1 MKILYITPKI
11 NNEGGVAR
19 VLSIKTNYLIEKFG
33 YEVGIITQN
42 EGNRDF
48 FYDFNSKLALYDIEL
63 RGTFL
68 SFLFQYIS
76 QVSKVINR
84 YKPDFI
90 VITDNGLK
98 GFLFPVLIKTN
109 IPIVFEVHGSKFNQ
123 ENPIGNSVFSKINS
137 KLNYNLRSYGIT
149 KFKKVIVQSQQSA
162 SEWNI
167 ENIAIIPNPLSF
179 QTNSLAELTNKKMI
193 FVGRHSYEKGIDR
206 LLEIWEC
213 VSKKFPEWKLDIYG
227 SSNLEFDFY
236 KSESISNITFYEPI
250 LNIQEKYQESSIFL
264 MTSRFEGYP
273 MALLEAMNC
282 GLPAVCFDCP
292 IGPRAIVINEENGH
306 LVEDGNN
313 EAFIA
318 ILTKLIENKELRLR
332 IGKNAHQSSV
342 ENHNLVSIMNQWN
355 ALFLSFKV
363 N

>member
-42 EGNRDF
+42 EGNRDL
-48 FYDFNSKLALYDIEL
+48 FYDFNPKLALYDIEL

-109 IPIVFEVHGSKFNQ
+109 IPIVFEVHGSIFNH
-123 ENPIGNSVFSKINS
+123 ESPIGNSVFSKINS
-137 KLNYNLRSYGIT
+137 KLNYILRSYGIT

-162 SEWNI
+162 SEWNVHSM
-167 ENIAIIPNPLSF
+167 AIIPNPLSF
-179 QTNSLAELTNKKMI
+179 ETNSSAKLNNKKMI

-213 VSKKFPEWKLDIYG
+213 VSQKFSDWKLDIYG

-236 KSESISNITFYEPI
+236 KSESISNISFYEPI
-250 LNIQEKYQESSIFL
+250 LNIQEKYLESSVFL

-273 MALLEAMNC
+273 MALLEAMSC

-292 IGPRAIVINEENGH
+292 IGPRAIITHGKNGY
-306 LVEDGNN
+306 LVEDGNT
-313 EAFIA
+313 EAFFISL
-318 ILTKLIENKELRLR
+318 IQLIENNDIRLK
-332 IGKNAHQSSV
+332 IGQNAQQSII
-342 ENHNLVSIMNQWN
+342 ERHNLDTIMNQWN
-355 ALFLSFKV
+355 DLFLSYKV